1 MLGRLTTSPGFTLLE
16 LLLSLAI
23 AALLATLAIPSY
35 QSFIQQEK
43 HARTV
48 NQLQSLYKFSRS
60 EAIKREA
67 TVWLKPVPEQDNHW
81 QVIVPGN
88 NDQVI
93 RHFALN
99 DSAIKVSGLADI
111 QLSSNGNTSAQ
122 AIEIKDPKQYAAT
135 KWLCIFPS
143 GQLIVQ
149 SQQCQDAGV

>member
-1 MLGRLTTSPGFTLLE
+1 MLGRLTNQQGFTLFE
-16 LLLSLAI
+16 LLTTLGVAAI
-23 AALLATLAIPSY
+23 LATLAAPAY

-60 EAIKREA
+60 EAIKRE
-67 TVWLKPVPEQDNHW
+67 TVVALKPVPEQANIW
-81 QVIVPGN
+81 QVTLPSSN
-88 NDQVI
+88 NKVL

-99 DSAIKVSGLADI
+99 DSAITVSGLEDI

-122 AIEIKDPKQYAAT
+122 SIEVKDPKAYAAT

-149 SQQCQDAGV
+149 SSQCPNAGA

>member
-1 MLGRLTTSPGFTLLE
+1 MLGRLTTPSGFTLLE
-16 LLLSLAI
+16 LLLTLAI
-23 AALLATLAIPSY
+23 ATLLATLAIPSY
-35 QSFIQQEK
+35 QSLIQQEK

-67 TVWLKPVPEQDNHW
+67 TVLLQPVPEQEQHW

-88 NDQVI
+88 NNQVI
-93 RHFALN
+93 RDFALH
-99 DSAIKVSGLADI
+99 DGAINVSGLADI
-111 QLSSNGNTSAQ
+111 ELNSNGNTSAQ
-122 AIEIKDPKQYAAT
+122 AIEIKDPMHYAAT

-149 SQQCQDAGV
+149 NQQCQDSGV

>member
-1 MLGRLTTSPGFTLLE
+1 MLGRLTSPRGFTLFE
-16 LLLSLAI
+16 LLITLSI
-23 AALLATLAIPSY
+23 AAILTTLAIPTY

-67 TVWLKPVPEQDNHW
+67 TVLLKPVPELLNQW
-81 QVIVPGN
+81 QVILPESS
-88 NDQVI
+88 DKVI
-93 RHFALN
+93 RHFALQ
-99 DSAIKVSGLADI
+99 DSAITVSGLTDI
-111 QLSSNGNTSAQ
+111 QLNSHGHTSAQ
-122 AIEIKDPKQYAAT
+122 AIEITDPKQYAAT

-149 SQQCQDAGV
+149 SSQCATAGA

>member
-1 MLGRLTTSPGFTLLE
+1 MLGRLTNQQGFTLFE
-16 LLLSLAI
+16 LLTTLGVAAI
-23 AALLATLAIPSY
+23 LATLAVPAY

-67 TVWLKPVPEQDNHW
+67 VVALKPVPSQTNNW
-81 QVIVPGN
+81 QVTLPGSDN
-88 NDQVI
+88 KVL

-99 DSAIKVSGLADI
+99 DSAITVSGLEDI

-122 AIEIKDPKQYAAT
+122 SIEVKDPKAYAAT

-149 SQQCQDAGV
+149 SSQCPNAGA